1 MERKKKKER
10 SGFYIALCSCAVI
23 VAIAGYASRMS
34 LTEDNSESDIAKA
47 IETPAPMPL
56 KTAQE
61 DATSKANEPASEGT
75 TAPDSPVSTNTEVEE
90 EIHFSAPVSGK
101 VIEEFS
107 GDDLVYHEALKDWRA
122 HSGVDFEAEI
132 GEKVIA
138 CAAGIVESVFDSS
151 LGRCVII
158 DHENGYK
165 TMYANLNEDTQVSE
179 GDKLLSGD
187 TIGTVGN
194 TALGDNTD
202 LPHLH
207 FEMTVDG
214 ETVNPTEYLE

>member
-1 MERKKKKER
+1 MERKKKKDR

-23 VAIAGYASRMS
+23 VAIAGYASRIS
-34 LTEDNSESDIAKA
+34 LTEDNPENNLAKT
-47 IETPAPMPL
+47 IETPTPQEKAPEEIL
-56 KTAQE
+56 
-61 DATSKANEPASEGT
+61 ATREAVPEGT
-75 TAPDSPVSTNTEVEE
+75 PAADSPVSTNTEVEE
-90 EIHFSAPVSGK
+90 EIHFTAPVGGK

-132 GEKVIA
+132 GEKVTA

-165 TMYANLNEDTQVSE
+165 TMYANLNEDTQVKE

-194 TALGDNTD
+194 TALGDSTD

-207 FEMTVDG
+207 FEMTVDN

>member
-1 MERKKKKER
+1 MERRRKKKDR

-23 VAIAGYASRMS
+23 VAIAGYASRIS
-34 LTEDNSESDIAKA
+34 LTEDNSENNLAKT
-47 IETPAPMPL
+47 IETPAP
-56 KTAQE
+56 QE
-61 DATSKANEPASEGT
+61 NAPEEILATQEPIPESTPASDT
-75 TAPDSPVSTNTEVEE
+75 PVSTNTEVEE
-90 EIHFSAPVSGK
+90 EIHFTSPVSGK

-158 DHENGYK
+158 DHQNGYK
-165 TMYANLNEDTQVSE
+165 TMYANLNEDTQVKE
-179 GDKLLSGD
+179 GDKLASGD

-194 TALGDNTD
+194 TALGDSTD

-207 FEMTVDG
+207 FEMNVDG